1 MLENIKCQVCIRE
14 KIMERLN
21 NILEEQLTESLDQII
36 ISNPR
41 RAALAQKI
49 KIRPVLLKEQLNF
62 QVTEYKGKQVFHENL
77 EKGALIAYI
86 LDQMNSFFGQMELNS
101 ASKTVH
107 VLVSKKG
114 TVTIKQKV
122 QKNEVKPKELSHNRK
137 KRYILEEGTAI
148 PFLVDLG
155 VQTKEGKIVN
165 SRYDKFRQINRF
177 LEFIQDIVEALPKGR
192 ELTIVDFGCGKSYLI
207 FTIFKNYLLEQGV
220 DENHIIS
227 IELDQRKDK
236 KYRNPD
242 TILDFIE
249 SSIVDEEQYYVLLDE
264 VQLLEE
270 FEEVLN
276 SLLHI
281 KNVDV
286 YVTGSNS
293 KFLSKDVITEFRG
306 RGDEIHIYP
315 LTFKEFMQVYEGDI
329 YHGWAEYVIYG
340 GLPLTVTMKTEEQ
353 KVNYL
358 TKLFDETYLIDII
371 ERHHIEKS
379 QELEDLVN
387 ILASVI
393 GSLTNVPKI
402 EATFK
407 SVVQSN
413 ISGNTI
419 RQYIEYLEDAF
430 VINKAN
436 RYNVKG
442 RKYIGTPLKYY
453 FEDVGLRNARLGF
466 RQIEETHIM
475 ENIVYNELRSRGYSV
490 DVGVVEKR
498 GVNQEGK
505 MERIYLEID
514 FIANLGSKR
523 YYIQSAF
530 SLPTEEKRLQEKAS
544 LINVNDSFKKI
555 ILVKDVMN
563 VTRDEDGITTMS
575 IYDFLLKENS
585 LEL

>member
-1 MLENIKCQVCIRE
+1 M
-14 KIMERLN
+14 
-21 NILEEQLTESLDQII
+21 T
-36 ISNPR
+36 
-41 RAALAQKI
+41 
-49 KIRPVLLKEQLNF
+49 
-62 QVTEYKGKQVFHENL
+62 
-77 EKGALIAYI
+77 
-86 LDQMNSFFGQMELNS
+86 
-101 ASKTVH
+101 
-107 VLVSKKG
+107 
-114 TVTIKQKV
+114 
-122 QKNEVKPKELSHNRK
+122 
-137 KRYILEEGTAI
+137 
-148 PFLVDLG
+148 
-155 VQTKEGKIVN
+155 
-165 SRYDKFRQINRF
+165 INRDKY
-177 LEFIQDIVEALPKGR
+177 LNDLINRMHNGMIKVVTGIR
-192 ELTIVDFGCGKSYLI
+192 RCGKSYLI
-207 FTIFKNYLLEQGV
+207 FTIFKNYLLGYGIDEQ
-220 DENHIIS
+220 HIIT

-236 KYRNPD
+236 KYRDPD
-242 TILDFIE
+242 TILDYIE
-249 SSIVDEEQYYVLLDE
+249 SRIVGEEQYYILLDE

-270 FEEVLN
+270 FEDVLN

-293 KFLSKDVITEFRG
+293 KFLSKDVITEFRE

-315 LTFKEFMQVYEGDI
+315 LTFKEFMQVYEGDM

-353 KVNYL
+353 KIKYL
-358 TKLFDETYLIDII
+358 TKLFEETYLRDII
-371 ERHHIEKS
+371 ERHHIEKP
-379 QELEDLVN
+379 QELEELVN
-387 ILASVI
+387 VLASAI

-407 SVVQSN
+407 RVIGSN
-413 ISGNTI
+413 ISANTI
-419 RQYIEYLEDAF
+419 RQYIDYLEDAF
-430 VINKAN
+430 VIHKVN

-475 ENIVYNELRSRGYSV
+475 ENIVYNELRGRGYSV

-498 GVNQEGK
+498 GLNSAGK
-505 MERIYLEID
+505 TERAYLEID

-530 SLPTEEKRLQEKAS
+530 SMPTEEKHMQEKAS
-544 LINVNDSFKKI
+544 LVNVNDSFKKI

-575 IYDFLLKENS
+575 IYDFLLNENS